1 LPMDHIIRSIVG
13 MEPDA
18 VRERFEWFVQ
28 KHPRLTA
35 KQTQFLSLLQ
45 NHIAKYGA
53 IEIERLYEDPFTLVD
68 ADGIDGVF
76 NNEADSEELIT
87 IINTF
92 KPSLTQERA
101 Q

>member
-1 LPMDHIIRSIVG
+1 

-18 VRERFEWFVQ
+18 VRARFEQFVAA
-28 KHPRLTA
+28 HPALTA
-35 KQTQFLSLLQ
+35 KQTRFLSLLQ

-76 NNEADSEELIT
+76 PREEDADALVRVIQ
-87 IINTF
+87 TF
-92 KPSLTQERA
+92 GPVSDVHSDTKQQSN
-101 Q
+101 